1 MKLKLDQFIIEP
13 KPDESLYDIVKS
25 LGLVTGSLTTDP
37 IAAKIAGRV
46 FTLNYVPLRQKE
58 DPAVRQQQIRQD
70 ILL

>member
-13 KPDESLYDIVKS
+13 KPDESLYDIVNS

-46 FTLNYVPLRQKE
+46 FY
-58 DPAVRQQQIRQD
+58 AVSFA
-70 ILL
+70 LLFLLFLTQHS